1 MSKTANQTLKIDRFS
16 VHYHNKEELLV
27 LKREIFANHSYYFE
41 TDNPRPVII
50 DAGAHIG
57 LATLYFKKQFPG
69 AVITAIEPNPTNFK
83 LLEQNIWENDLRDVT
98 TVEMALAPTTG
109 QITMHQDATQS
120 WLSTSSIHERA
131 WNGEQ
136 ETSAFEAKTI
146 TLSSLL
152 TEPVDLLKLDIEGA
166 ELAVLAEAAEQ
177 LHLISKIFVEFHPT
191 ENQRLEDLEG
201 LLVETGF
208 VIKFSKH
215 GATVS
220 KDKATGMVLVEA
232 TNLSHT
238 INERSS
244 MPH

>member
-1 MSKTANQTLKIDRFS
+1 LTI
-16 VHYHNKEELLV
+16 
-27 LKREIFANHSYYFE
+27 KREIFANHCYYFE
-41 TDNPRPVII
+41 TENPRPVII

-57 LATLYFKKQFPG
+57 LASLYFKKQFPG
-69 AVITAIEPNPTNFK
+69 ALITAIEPNPTNLA

-98 TVEMALAPTTG
+98 TVEAALTPQAG
-109 QITMHQDATQS
+109 QITLYQDVTQS

-136 ETSAFEAKTI
+136 ETIPFEAKAI

-152 TEPVDLLKLDIEGA
+152 TQSVDLLKLDIEGA
-166 ELAVLAEAAEQ
+166 ELAVLAEAKDELANV
-177 LHLISKIFVEFHPT
+177 SKIFVEFHPT
-191 ENQRLEDLEG
+191 ENQKLEDLED
-201 LLVETGF
+201 LLTEIGF
-208 VIKFSKH
+208 KVTFSKH

-220 KDKATGMVLVEA
+220 RDKATGMVLVGA